1 MTPAVRKLAKEMNV
15 NVLAVKGSGPR
26 GRILK
31 EDLYLFADTDSPI
44 SGTGAVNSIHKEV
57 SNIVAIEPI
66 SPLPLFNL
74 PAEGVMLATLPP
86 QEVGRRV
93 VPLRGVQRLMA
104 RSMAESLKVPQLTFS
119 DDIDCDKLMRLKEDA
134 KKQKQP
140 SLNLSQS
147 QAGSESRS
155 TASPSPSIMPF
166 LVKATSLALK
176 RHPIMNCSVL
186 CPNCSEV
193 IYNDNHNI
201 GR

>member
-15 NVLAVKGSGPR
+15 NLLAVKGSGPG

-44 SGTGAVNSIHKEV
+44 SGTGAVNSAFREV
-57 SNIVAIEPI
+57 VSSVAIEPF
-66 SPLPLFNL
+66 LPRPSFHQS
-74 PAEGVMLATLPP
+74 AEGVMLATLPL
-86 QEVGRRV
+86 QEGGRRV

-119 DDIDCDKLMRLKEDA
+119 DDIACDKLMRLKEDA

-140 SLNLSQS
+140 SKIQS
-147 QAGSESRS
+147 QPGSESRS
-155 TASPSPSIMPF
+155 NVSPTPSPSIMPF

-176 RHPIMNCSVL
+176 KHTIMNCSVL
-186 CPNCSEV
+186 CPDCSEV
-193 IYNDNHNI
+193 IYNDDHNI

>member
-15 NVLAVKGSGPR
+15 NLLAVKGSGPG

-31 EDLYLFADTDSPI
+31 EDLYLFADTDSPT
-44 SGTGAVNSIHKEV
+44 SGTGAVNSAFSEAV
-57 SNIVAIEPI
+57 SNIEPFV
-66 SPLPLFNL
+66 PRPLFHQ
-74 PAEGVMLATLPP
+74 PTEGVMPATFPL
-86 QEVGRRV
+86 QEGGRSV

-140 SLNLSQS
+140 SKNPS

-155 TASPSPSIMPF
+155 NASPTPSPSIMPF

-176 RHPIMNCSVL
+176 KHTIMNCSVL
-186 CPNCSEV
+186 CPDCSEV
-193 IYNDNHNI
+193 IYNDDHNI

>member
-1 MTPAVRKLAKEMNV
+1 MTPAVRRLAKEMNL
-15 NVLAVKGSGPR
+15 NLLAVKGSGPG

-31 EDLYLFADTDSPI
+31 EDLYLFSDTDSAI
-44 SGTGAVNSIHKEV
+44 SGTAAVNSTHRE
-57 SNIVAIEPI
+57 AISSAAPARFLPSPSLNHPI
-66 SPLPLFNL
+66 EGIMQETLPLQK
-74 PAEGVMLATLPP
+74 GG
-86 QEVGRRV
+86 QRI

-134 KKQKQP
+134 TKQKQP
-140 SLNLSQS
+140 SRSQNQD

-155 TASPSPSIMPF
+155 RASSSPSIMPF

-186 CPNCSEV
+186 CPDCSEV
-193 IYNDNHNI
+193 VYNDDHNI